1 MRQLDIL
8 FINTNSANSVYQK
21 LAEKWAAVEPPTW
34 SLLLAQS
41 CRAKGYGV
49 GILDAQAERMTNE
62 ETANAVIAAKP
73 KFACFVTYGQNPNA
87 GTTNMVGVYR
97 VAELIKEGSDIKT
110 ISIGSHTSAL
120 PYEVLANPYI
130 DFVTLNEGVY
140 ALHDLLAGIHEVKI
154 VAIAGLGFKSPD
166 GGLHVNNGL
175 NSLVPQER
183 MDIDLPGYAWDL
195 LPYNKRPFD
204 LYRAHLWHAEYQD
217 EYRTP
222 FAAIY
227 SSLGCQFKCNF
238 CMINT
243 VNRTD
248 AAEGITAANSNMM
261 RFWSPELIL
270 KEFDKLVDYGIFT
283 IRISDEMFFLNKKY
297 YEPLLLGLKEKGY
310 GTFLKM
316 WTYARVDT
324 VNEKF
329 LDLFREGGVKWLA
342 LGIEAA
348 NQDIRRE
355 LYKGKF
361 QNVNIRDVVK
371 EINNHGLWSI
381 ANYIFGHPG
390 DTQETLQETLDL
402 ALELNTESVN
412 MYTAMALPGSPL
424 YYEAK
429 NNGWK
434 LPDSPDAWSFHSYK
448 CQPLPTK
455 HLTAEQVLSFRDNAW
470 HTYFENPKFHQMIV
484 DKFGQ
489 RASQNIKEQSQIR
502 LKRKILGD

>member
-62 ETANAVIAAKP
+62 ETANAIIAAKP

-87 GTTNMVGVYR
+87 GTTNMVGVYK
-97 VAELIKEGSDIKT
+97 VAELVKEANIRT
-110 ISIGSHTSAL
+110 ISVGSHTSAL
-120 PYEVLANPYI
+120 PHEVLSNKYI
-130 DFVTLNEGVY
+130 DYVTLNEGVY
-140 ALHDLLAGIHEVKI
+140 AIHKLLEGVPPCNIP
-154 VAIAGLGFKSPD
+154 GLGYYWFGKPQI
-166 GGLHVNNGL
+166 NNGL

-195 LPYNKRPFD
+195 LPYREKPFD

-243 VNRTD
+243 INRTD
-248 AAEGITAANSNMM
+248 AADGITAANSNMM

-270 KEFDKLVDYGIFT
+270 KEFDKLVDYGIST

-310 GTFLKM
+310 GEFLKM

-329 LDLFREGGVKWLA
+329 LDLFRAGGVKWLA

-361 QNVNIRDVVK
+361 QNINIRDVVK
-371 EINNHGLWSI
+371 EINNHGLYSI
-381 ANYIFGHPG
+381 ANYIFGHPN
-390 DTQETLQETLDL
+390 DNLRTMQETLDL

-429 NNGWK
+429 ENNWK
-434 LPDSPDAWSFHSYK
+434 LPDSADAWSFHSYK
-448 CQPLPTK
+448 CQPLPT
-455 HLTAEQVLSFRDNAW
+455 HHCTAEEVLKFRDDAW
-470 HTYFENPKFHQMIV
+470 HTYFESPKFLSMIEQ
-484 DKFGQ
+484 KFGEKAVKNL
-489 RASQNIKEQSQIR
+489 REQSIIR
-502 LKRKILGD
+502 LKRKILE

>member
-21 LAEKWAAVEPPTW
+21 LAEKWAAIEPPTW

-49 GILDAQAERMTNE
+49 AILDAQAERMTNE
-62 ETANAVIAAKP
+62 ETANAIIAAKP
-73 KFACFVTYGQNPNA
+73 RFACFVTYGQNPNT
-87 GTTNMVGVYR
+87 GTTNMVGVYK
-97 VAELIKEGSDIKT
+97 VAELVKEASDIKT
-110 ISIGSHTSAL
+110 ISVGSHTSAL
-120 PYEVLANPYI
+120 PYEVLGNPYI
-130 DFVTLNEGVY
+130 DYVTINEGVY
-140 ALHDLLAGIHEVKI
+140 AIHDLLSGLHEVKI
-154 VAIAGLGFKSPD
+154 VAIKGLGFKDPS
-166 GGLHVNNGL
+166 GGLNINNGL
-175 NSLVPQER
+175 NSLVPQDK
-183 MDIDLPGYAWDL
+183 MDVDLPGYAWDL
-195 LPYNKRPFD
+195 LPYEKKPFD
-204 LYRAHLWHAEYQD
+204 LYRSHLWHAEYQD
-217 EYRTP
+217 EYRSP

-248 AAEGITAANSNMM
+248 ISDGVTAANSNMM
-261 RFWSPELIL
+261 RFWSPDLIL
-270 KEFDKLVDYGIFT
+270 KEFDKLVNYGIST

-297 YEPLLLGLKEKGY
+297 YEPLLLGLKERGY
-310 GTFLKM
+310 GKFLKM

-324 VNEKF
+324 VNAKF

-348 NQDIRRE
+348 NQNIRRE

-361 QNVNIRDVVK
+361 ENVNIRDVVQ
-371 EINNHGLWSI
+371 EINNHGLYSI

-390 DTQETLQETLDL
+390 DTFETLQETLDL
-402 ALELNTESVN
+402 AIDLNTESVN

-424 YYEAK
+424 YYEAIE
-429 NNGWK
+429 NGWE
-434 LPDSPDAWSFHSYK
+434 LPKTAEAWSFHSYN

-455 HLTAEQVLSFRDNAW
+455 HLTAEQVLKFRDDSW
-470 HTYFENPKFHQMIV
+470 HKYFEGEKFQNMIFQ
-484 DKFGQ
+484 KFGQ
-489 RASQNIKEQSQIR
+489 GALNNIKEQTKIR
-502 LKRKILGD
+502 LKRKILE